1 MKKPLSPP
9 DISQVLS
16 RLSADEIIH
25 AMQAQEGPLVEGRY
39 LHWDELRHRGPP
51 EGLDHETWWAMV
63 RTARQAQ
70 LRSLPLVDTHGSPI
84 RFSMPEPVLRHL
96 SPIDKGAAGEILFP
110 EQVANSSDRDRYIVN
125 SLIEEAITSSQL
137 EGACTTRVVAE
148 EMLRE
153 GRDPE
158 DRGELMI
165 FNNYRAMEWVRE
177 HKNKPLTPELLLD
190 LHRIVTEGTLETPE
204 DAGRLRKRD
213 DVRVVDHRDQIVLH
227 QPPLASEL
235 PERVEWLCAFAN
247 GSEEDEPFVPPV
259 LRAILLHFMI
269 GYDHP
274 FVDGNG
280 RAARALFYWSMARQ
294 GYWLMEYLSISHII
308 KRAPSKYAR
317 AFLYCETDRNDTTYF
332 ILHQLRVIREAI
344 DSLHHYL
351 ARKSKEQQDTEK
363 RLRGSRAFRGQL
375 NHRQLALLSHALKHP
390 GYDYLIEGHQRS
402 HDVSY
407 ATARSDLLKLADA
420 GLLDKT
426 KRGRAWVFIVPED
439 LSRRIEDVAE

>member
-9 DISQVLS
+9 DVSQVLG
-16 RLSADEIIH
+16 RLSANEIIH
-25 AMQAQEGPLVEGRY
+25 AMQTQEGPLVRGRY
-39 LHWDELRHRGPP
+39 LHWDELRHRPPP
-51 EGLDHETWWAMV
+51 EGLDHETWWAVV
-63 RTARQAQ
+63 RTARQGQ
-70 LRSLPLVDTHGSPI
+70 LRSLPLIDTRGAPI
-84 RFSMPEPVLRHL
+84 QFCIPEPVLRHL

-110 EQVANSSDRDRYIVN
+110 EQVANRSDRDRYIVN

-158 DRGELMI
+158 GRDERMI

-177 HKNKPLTPELLLD
+177 HKEQPLSQALLLD
-190 LHRIVTEGTLETPE
+190 LHRIVTEGTLENPE
-204 DAGRLRKRD
+204 DAGQLRERD
-213 DVRVVDHRDQIVLH
+213 DVRVVDNRDQSVLH
-227 QPPLASEL
+227 QPPPAADL
-235 PERVEWLCAFAN
+235 PGRLERLCAFAN
-247 GSEEDEPFVPPV
+247 GSEEDDPFVPPV

-280 RAARALFYWSMARQ
+280 RTARALFYWSMARQ

-317 AFLYCETDRNDTTYF
+317 AFLYCETDRNDATYF
-332 ILHQLRVIREAI
+332 ILHQLRVIRGAI
-344 DSLHHYL
+344 ESLHEYL
-351 ARKSKEQQDTEK
+351 ARKSKEQKDTEK
-363 RLRGSRAFRGQL
+363 LLRRSRAFRGRL

-390 GYDYLIEGHQRS
+390 GYDYRIEGHQRS

-407 ATARSDLLKLADA
+407 ATARSDLLRLAEA
-420 GLLDKT
+420 GLLEKT

-439 LSRRIEDVAE
+439 LPRRIEDAA

>member
-9 DISQVLS
+9 DVSLVLS
-16 RLSADEIIH
+16 RLSANDIIH
-25 AMQAQEGPLVEGRY
+25 AMQSQEGPLVRGRY
-39 LHWDELRHRGPP
+39 LHWDELRHRDPP
-51 EGLDHETWWAMV
+51 EGLDHETWWAVV
-63 RTARQAQ
+63 RTARQGQ
-70 LRSLPLVDTHGSPI
+70 LRSLPLVDANGAPI
-84 RFSMPEPVLRHL
+84 QFSVPEPVLRNL

-153 GRDPE
+153 GRDPTGR
-158 DRGELMI
+158 DELMI
-165 FNNYRAMEWVRE
+165 FNNYRAMEWVRQ
-177 HKNKPLTPELLLD
+177 HKEAPLTPELLLE
-190 LHRIVTEGTLETPE
+190 LHHVVTEGTLENSE
-204 DAGRLRKRD
+204 DAGCLRERD
-213 DVRVVDHRDQIVLH
+213 DIRVVDHRDQTILH
-227 QPPLASEL
+227 QPPPASDL
-235 PERVEWLCAFAN
+235 PERLKRLCAFAN

-294 GYWLMEYLSISHII
+294 GYWLMEYLSISHVI
-308 KRAPSKYAR
+308 KRAPSQYAR

-344 DSLHHYL
+344 ESLHEYL
-351 ARKSKEQQDTEK
+351 ARKSKEQKDTEK
-363 RLRGSRAFRGQL
+363 LLRRSRAFRGQL
-375 NHRQLALLSHALKHP
+375 NHRQLALLSHALKHS

-407 ATARSDLLKLADA
+407 ATARSDLLKLAEA
-420 GLLDKT
+420 GLLEKT

-439 LSRRIEDVAE
+439 LSQRIEEAA

>member
-9 DISQVLS
+9 DVSLVLG
-16 RLSADEIIH
+16 RLSANEIIH
-25 AMQAQEGPLVEGRY
+25 AMQSQESSLVGGRY
-39 LHWDELRHRGPP
+39 LHWDELRHREPP
-51 EGLDHETWWAMV
+51 EGVDHETWWAV
-63 RTARQAQ
+63 LRTARQGQ
-70 LRSLPLVDTHGSPI
+70 LRSLPLMDSNGAPLQ
-84 RFSMPEPVLRHL
+84 FSVPEPVLRHL

-110 EQVANSSDRDRYIVN
+110 KQVVNSSDRDRYIVN

-153 GRDPE
+153 GRDPTGR
-158 DRGELMI
+158 DELMI

-177 HKNKPLTPELLLD
+177 HKKASLTPDLLLE
-190 LHRIVTEGTLETPE
+190 LHRLVTEGTLENPE
-204 DAGRLRKRD
+204 DAGSLRERD
-213 DVRVVDHRDQIVLH
+213 DVRVVDHRDQTILH
-227 QPPLASEL
+227 QPPPASDL
-235 PERVEWLCAFAN
+235 PERLERLCAFAN
-247 GSEEDEPFVPPV
+247 GTEADEPFVPPV
-259 LRAILLHFMI
+259 LRAILLHFMV

-280 RAARALFYWSMARQ
+280 RTARALFYWSMARQ
-294 GYWLMEYLSISHII
+294 GYWLMEYLSISHVI
-308 KRAPSKYAR
+308 KRAPSQYAR

-344 DSLHHYL
+344 ESLHDYL
-351 ARKSKEQQDTEK
+351 ARKISEQKDTEQL
-363 RLRGSRAFRGQL
+363 LRRSRAFRGQL

-407 ATARSDLLKLADA
+407 ATARSDLLKLAEA
-420 GLLDKT
+420 GLLEKT
-426 KRGRAWVFIVPED
+426 KRGRAWVFIVAED
-439 LSRRIEDVAE
+439 LPQRIEASA